1 MALTQTD
8 VDNLET
14 ALASGE
20 LTVEYEGRRVTF
32 RSVAELTAALSYAKQ
47 AVAAASAGGNV
58 TQSVAGFTR
67 D

>member
-8 VDNLET
+8 VDNLES

-20 LTVEYEGRRVTF
+20 LTVEYDGRRVTF
-32 RSVAELTAALSYAKQ
+32 RSVAELVQALAYAKQ
-47 AVAAASAGGNV
+47 EVAAASAAGNV
-58 TQSVAGFTR
+58 TQSFAGFTR